1 MVIAL
6 KVTGTW
12 SASSMIATKTM
23 KMNNRRIVVSRC
35 IICSQLNEADS
46 GKSRAQLLVFFNL
59 ASMFS
64 PFDLPIGI
72 LLLVTDQ
79 LSSPADFFVHRTF
92 LEHLKG
98 VTTAQPKKA
107 ILLSV
112 SEDIARWKA
121 IAAKSNLN
129 LDQQIASGSL
139 VVIDVLSSVRPPD
152 SDVLPTGQPPPLLP
166 ILNSVLTSMGSVGG
180 SDLLVIV
187 DDLATLDWL
196 GFTVLDITRFVRALY
211 AACRKI
217 NATLIVRQH
226 VLTPSGPEPLLDDL
240 FRSMFQL
247 CSYHLEVLP
256 LSSGKSGS
264 VSGQVRSPR
273 VRLFSYD
280 NDRGKVALHAGPGTS
295 SPGVKLLSR
304 NSALQYKLTDNNAS
318 FFERGTSA
326 GVL

>member
-79 LSSPADFFVHRTF
+79 LSSPADFFVYRTF

-139 VVIDVLSSVRPPD
+139 VVID
-152 SDVLPTGQPPPLLP
+152 PPPLLP
-166 ILNSVLTSMGSVGG
+166 ILNSVLTSMGFVGG

-295 SPGVKLLSR
+295 SLGVKLLSR